1 MRTFIRLRRI
11 LESHKEL
18 LRKIEKLENKY
29 DYQFK
34 LVFDIIKDLIKE
46 EEKPKKKIGFHTG

>member
-1 MRTFIRLRRI
+1 MFQNGTSRWGGAA
-11 LESHKEL
+11 
-18 LRKIEKLENKY
+18 LENKY

-46 EEKPKKKIGFHTG
+46 EEKPKRRIGFNTG

>member
-1 MRTFIRLRRI
+1 LIFQNGTSRWGG
-11 LESHKEL
+11 EA
-18 LRKIEKLENKY
+18 LENKN

-46 EEKPKKKIGFHTG
+46 EEKPKKKIGFHT